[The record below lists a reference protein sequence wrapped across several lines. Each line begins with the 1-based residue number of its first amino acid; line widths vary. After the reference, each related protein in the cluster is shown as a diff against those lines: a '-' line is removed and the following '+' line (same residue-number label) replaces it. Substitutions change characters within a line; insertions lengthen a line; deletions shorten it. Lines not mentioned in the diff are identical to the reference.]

1 MNRRDFVSASMAA
14 GGAWLSADA
23 VLESVQGGQAGRAPE
38 RAAEYYEL
46 RRYRL
51 RRGPAQGLVDTYL
64 KSAALPAWQRAGVSP
79 VGVFSVLIGPDSPAF
94 YVLLVHK
101 SLDAFES
108 LPDRLAA
115 VAAYEKAAGPYFAA
129 AAPPPPSC
137 RIHHSPLR
145 PLPPL

>member
-79 VGVFSVLIGPDSPAF
+79 VGVFSVMIGPDRPAF

-101 SLDAFES
+101 SLDPFPS
-108 LPDRLAA
+108 LPDPLAA
-115 VAAYEKAAGPYFAA
+115 DAQYQQP
-129 AAPPPPSC
+129 AAPYPTAQATRPAFA
-137 RIHHSPLR
+137 RIHSSR
-145 PLPPL
+145 I